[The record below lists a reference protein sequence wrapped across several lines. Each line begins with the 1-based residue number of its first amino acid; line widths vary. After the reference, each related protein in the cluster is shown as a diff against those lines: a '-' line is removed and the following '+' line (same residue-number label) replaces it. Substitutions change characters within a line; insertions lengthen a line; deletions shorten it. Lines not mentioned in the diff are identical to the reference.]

1 MTLYMPLFRAC
12 ASLRTLAQLHA
23 HLLVTGLHRDPLAS
37 TRLVQSY
44 AEMGS
49 LESSRLVFDRFPAP
63 DSFMWGVLV
72 KCCVWSRSFEQAV
85 SLYREMVRRGK
96 EITGFVYP
104 SVLRACSCSG
114 DLGAGETVHGTIV
127 KCGLDADDVVRSS
140 LLCMYGE
147 TGQLHNARKVFDDMS
162 GRDVVSWSS
171 MISSYVDNGDP
182 SGGLDAFRSM
192 LLQGLEPDS
201 VTVIGVAEACAQLG
215 SLCLA
220 RLIHGQVVTRNIESD
235 DATLNNSLVVMYSK
249 CGDLSSA
256 EVLFNIATC
265 WSAASWTAM
274 ISSYNQS
281 GCFREALDVFL
292 EMQVSQSKANSVTM
306 MAILCSCARLG
317 WLREGQSV
325 HCFVIRNAIDPGY
338 DFLGPALIEFYADC
352 GRVHDSEKTFMTI
365 EERDAVSW
373 NMLITVYARKGFL
386 EEALSIFLHMR
397 AQGVIPDSFSLT
409 TSLWSCGSMGFSQ
422 LGCQIHGFVMK
433 SHIYNEFVRNALIDM
448 YSKCGDVDSAY
459 RVFLE
464 IQQRD
469 IVTWNTMICGFCQ
482 NGYSLE
488 AIHLFDKM
496 YLNSFIMD
504 EVSFLSVIQ
513 ACSQL
518 GHLKKGKWVHHKL
531 IIHGVR
537 KDSYIDTALTDMYA
551 KSGDLKSAQAVFDSM
566 PEKTVVSWSAMIAGY
581 GTHGQVDI
589 AISLFNQMV
598 QMGIQ
603 PNDIT
608 FMNILSACSHAGSVE
623 YGKFYF
629 GLMNSHGVAPKLE
642 HFACLIDL
650 LSRSGNLDEAYSVIS
665 SMPFP
670 ADSSVWGA
678 LINGCRIHQRMDIF
692 QIIQRDLLDVHT
704 DDTGYFTLLSNIHAE
719 EGNWVR
725 SRKLRSTMESAG
737 LKKVP
742 GYSLIELGNRTYKFG
757 AGDISNL
764 QIEEICK
771 LWERNLQNLAPERC

>member
-12 ASLRTLAQLHA
+12 ASARTLTQLHA

-37 TRLVQSY
+37 TKLIQSY

-49 LESSRLVFDRFPAP
+49 LGSSQLVFDHFHAP
-63 DSFMWGVLV
+63 DSFMWGVLI
-72 KCCVWSRSFEQAV
+72 KCCVWSRAFEEAV
-85 SLYREMVRRGK
+85 SLYREMVCQRK
-96 EITGFVYP
+96 EITRYTYP

-114 DLGAGETVHGTIV
+114 NLSAGETVHGTII
-127 KCGLDADDVVRSS
+127 KWGLDEDDVIESS

-147 TGQLHNARKVFDDMS
+147 MGSLHNARKVFDDMS
-162 GRDVVSWSS
+162 GADMVCWSS

-182 SGGLDAFRSM
+182 RGGLDVFRWM
-192 LLQGLEPDS
+192 LLQGFEPDS
-201 VTVIGVAEACAQLG
+201 VTMIGVAEACAQLG

-220 RLIHGQVVTRNIESD
+220 RLIHGQVVTRNFESD
-235 DATLNNSLVVMYSK
+235 DAKLKNSLVVMYSK

-256 EVLFNIATC
+256 EVLFNTATC
-265 WSAASWTAM
+265 RSTASWTAM

-292 EMQVSQSKANSVTM
+292 EMQESQSKPNSVTM

-317 WLREGQSV
+317 WLRGGQSV
-325 HCFVIRNAIDPGY
+325 HCFVIKNAMDPGY
-338 DFLGPALIEFYADC
+338 DFLGPPLIEFYADC
-352 GRVHDSEKTFMTI
+352 ERVHDSKKAFMTI

-386 EEALSIFLHMR
+386 EKALSTFLQMR
-397 AQGVIPDSFSLT
+397 VQGVVPDSFSLT
-409 TSLWSCGSMGFSQ
+409 TSLWSCGSLGFSQ

-433 SHIYNEFVRNALIDM
+433 SHIHNEFVQNALIDV
-448 YSKCGDVDSAY
+448 YSKCGYLDSAY

-488 AIHLFDKM
+488 AVHLFDEM
-496 YLNSFIMD
+496 YLNCFIMD

-513 ACSQL
+513 ACSHL
-518 GHLKKGKWVHHKL
+518 GYLEKGKWVHHKL
-531 IIHGVR
+531 IINDVR
-537 KDSYIDTALTDMYA
+537 KDLYIDTALTDMYA

-608 FMNILSACSHAGSVE
+608 FMNVLSACSHAGSVE
-623 YGKFYF
+623 HGKLYF

-670 ADSSVWGA
+670 ADSSIWGA

-692 QIIQRDLLDVHT
+692 QIIQKDLLDVDT
-704 DDTGYFTLLSNIHAE
+704 DDTGYYTLLSNIHAE
-719 EGNWVR
+719 EGDWGR
-725 SRKLRSTMESAG
+725 SRKPRLTMESTG

-742 GYSLIELGNRTYKFG
+742 GYSLIELGNRAYKFG

-764 QIEEICK
+764 QIEETCN
-771 LWERNLQNLAPERC
+771 LWERNLQSLALEQ